1 MKVKVR
7 GVSQYTCQYTI
18 ICVLILIEC
27 ELWKYLQ
34 IIEWEFVQI
43 AASSPLL
50 CSGAGVLMPAVCG
63 CLPPEETV
71 SLRDFLPSAPVQC
84 QWAANTAVLCAL
96 RFILPKVTSKR
107 NKETR
112 KELLGHNIFLINF

>member
-1 MKVKVR
+1 MR
-7 GVSQYTCQYTI
+7 
-18 ICVLILIEC
+18 
-27 ELWKYLQ
+27 KYLQ
-34 IIEWEFVQI
+34 IIVWEFVQI

-84 QWAANTAVLCAL
+84 QWAANTLILCAL
-96 RFILPKVTSKR
+96 RIKFHIFKMISKQ
-107 NKETR
+107 EDT
-112 KELLGHNIFLINF
+112 